1 MANREFRCAACG
13 AQIFYSVT
21 WVEPLDGPINPDPA
35 ARASLPE
42 GATGRWVPWSGP
54 QLCTDGKGH
63 DPDPEAYGRSCG

>member
-13 AQIFYSVT
+13 AQIFYR
-21 WVEPLDGPINPDPA
+21 A
-35 ARASLPE
+35 ATSSTRS
-42 GATGRWVPWSGP
+42 GAWVPWSGP

>member
-13 AQIFYSVT
+13 AQIFYRAATSST
-21 WVEPLDGPINPDPA
+21 RLDG
-35 ARASLPE
+35 S
-42 GATGRWVPWSGP
+42 WVPWSGP